1 MTILLRD
8 LDLNP
13 WTISLSVV
21 VIAAMSGASQRI
33 DIESNPEFVSDYFVP
48 FPPWT
53 SLPVK
58 MS

>member
-21 VIAAMSGASQRI
+21 VITAMSGASQRI
-33 DIESNPEFVSDYFVP
+33 DTESNPGVVSDYFVS